1 MGLIEAVMAV
11 VVSLTGSHWV
21 STENAKQSVEFK
33 ASQISGN
40 AGCNQFF
47 GTYNQTDAK
56 ISVNPLATTRMA
68 CAHDVMLKEHD
79 FLVTLESAK
88 HVEVDANMLILKNAD
103 GQVVMKFNR
112 KDVG

>member
-21 STENAKQSVEFK
+21 SSDNSKQSVEFK

-47 GTYNQTDAK
+47 GTYNQEDEK
-56 ISVNPLATTRMA
+56 ISVNPLATTRKA

-88 HVEVDANMLILKNAD
+88 HLEMDANMLILKNAN
-103 GQVVMKFNR
+103 GQVLMKFNR

>member
-21 STENAKQSVEFK
+21 SIENSKQSVEFK
-33 ASQISGN
+33 ASQIVGN

-47 GTYNQTDAK
+47 GTYNQKDEK
-56 ISVNPLATTRMA
+56 ILVNPLATTRMA
-68 CAHDVMLKEHD
+68 CAHDVMLKERD
-79 FLVTLESAK
+79 FLVTLQSAK
-88 HVEVDANMLILKNAD
+88 HVEIDANVLILKNAN
-103 GQVVMKFNR
+103 GEVVMKFNR

>member
-21 STENAKQSVEFK
+21 SSDNSKQSVEFK
-33 ASQISGN
+33 TSQIMGN
-40 AGCNQFF
+40 AGCNRFF
-47 GTYNQTDAK
+47 GTYSQNDGT

-88 HVEVDANMLILKNAD
+88 QVEMDANMLILKNAS
-103 GQVVMKFNR
+103 GHVVMKLNR

>member
-1 MGLIEAVMAV
+1 MAV

-21 STENAKQSVEFK
+21 SSDNSKQSVEFK

-47 GTYNQTDAK
+47 GTYNQKDSK

-68 CAHDVMLKEHD
+68 CSHDVMLKEHD

-88 HVEVDANMLILKNAD
+88 HVEMDANMLILKNAN
-103 GQVVMKFNR
+103 GQVLMKFNR

>member
-21 STENAKQSVEFK
+21 SSDNSKQSVEFK
-33 ASQISGN
+33 TSQIMGN
-40 AGCNQFF
+40 AGCNRFF
-47 GTYNQTDAK
+47 GTYSQDDGK

-88 HVEVDANMLILKNAD
+88 QVEMDANMLILKNAS
-103 GQVVMKFNR
+103 GEVVMKFNR

>member
-21 STENAKQSVEFK
+21 SSDNSKQSVEFK
-33 ASQISGN
+33 SSQIMGN
-40 AGCNQFF
+40 AGCNRFF
-47 GTYNQTDAK
+47 GTYSQDDGK
-56 ISVNPLATTRMA
+56 ISVNALATTRMA

-88 HVEVDANMLILKNAD
+88 QVEMDANMLILKNAS
-103 GQVVMKFNR
+103 GAVVMKFNR